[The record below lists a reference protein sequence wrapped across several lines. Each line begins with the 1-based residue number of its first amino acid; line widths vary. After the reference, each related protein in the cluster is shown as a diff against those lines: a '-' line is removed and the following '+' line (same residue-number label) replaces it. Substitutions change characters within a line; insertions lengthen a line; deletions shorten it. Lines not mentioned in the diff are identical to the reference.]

1 MNNDIDIIFLSKLQ
15 QVLNTLDEMDNM
27 IKDNPDNQQKID
39 YEISD
44 YLHLIQNTDLDKLDI
59 NKIMTALKELR
70 LKRASHYRFYEITK
84 TYNANRDRL
93 KYTSSRANLKEII
106 KNTLDNLNNK
116 YNYRILESHDLNA
129 LCTEKIQE
137 NKKRGPKKSKYHIT
151 EFDLRKMVDEG
162 MSTSEIA
169 TIFGCDQSMISHYK
183 RKYGIST
190 RSYKKKDGLK

>member
-59 NKIMTALKELR
+59 NKVMAALKKLR

-84 TYNANRDRL
+84 TYNANRDKL

-106 KNTLDNLNNK
+106 KNTLDNLNNE
-116 YNYRILESHDLNA
+116 YNYRILESDDLNT
-129 LCTEKIQE
+129 LCTEKTE
-137 NKKRGPKKSKYHIT
+137 EKKKRSPKKSKYRIT

-169 TIFGCDQSMISHYK
+169 TVFGCNQSMISHYK

-190 RSYKKKDGLK
+190 RSYKRKD

>member
-59 NKIMTALKELR
+59 NKVMAALKKLR

-84 TYNANRDRL
+84 TYNANRDKL

-106 KNTLDNLNNK
+106 KNTLDNLNNE
-116 YNYRILESHDLNA
+116 YNYRILESDDLNT
-129 LCTEKIQE
+129 LCTEKIE
-137 NKKRGPKKSKYHIT
+137 EKKKRSPKKSKYRIT

-169 TIFGCDQSMISHYK
+169 TAFGCNQSMISHYK

-190 RSYKKKDGLK
+190 RSYKRKD

>member
-59 NKIMTALKELR
+59 NKVMTALKELR

-84 TYNANRDRL
+84 TYNANKDKL

-116 YNYRILESHDLNA
+116 YNYRILESNDLNA

-137 NKKRGPKKSKYHIT
+137 KKKRSPKKSKYRIT
-151 EFDLRKMVDEG
+151 EFDLRKMVDDG

-169 TIFGCDQSMISHYK
+169 TIFGCNQSMISHYK

-190 RSYKKKDGLK
+190 RSYKRKDELK

>member
-1 MNNDIDIIFLSKLQ
+1 MNNDIDIMFLSKLQ

-59 NKIMTALKELR
+59 NKVMTALKELR

-106 KNTLDNLNNK
+106 KNTLNNLNNE
-116 YNYRILESHDLNA
+116 YNYRILESNDLNA

-137 NKKRGPKKSKYHIT
+137 NKKRSPKKSKYHIT

-169 TIFGCDQSMISHYK
+169 TIFGCNQSMISHYK

-190 RSYKKKDGLK
+190 RSYKRKD

>member
-1 MNNDIDIIFLSKLQ
+1 MNNDIDIMFLSKLQ
-15 QVLNTLDEMDNM
+15 QVLHTLDEMDNM

-59 NKIMTALKELR
+59 NKVMAALKKLR

-84 TYNANRDRL
+84 TYNANRDKL

-106 KNTLDNLNNK
+106 KNTLDNLNNE
-116 YNYRILESHDLNA
+116 YNYRILESDDLNT
-129 LCTEKIQE
+129 LCTEKIE
-137 NKKRGPKKSKYHIT
+137 EKKKRSPKKSKYRIT

-169 TIFGCDQSMISHYK
+169 TVFGCNQSMISHYK

-190 RSYKKKDGLK
+190 RSYKRKD

>member
-1 MNNDIDIIFLSKLQ
+1 MNDDIDIIFLSKLQ

-59 NKIMTALKELR
+59 NKVMMALKKLR

-84 TYNANRDRL
+84 TYNANRDKL

-106 KNTLDNLNNK
+106 KNTLDNLNNE
-116 YNYRILESHDLNA
+116 YNYRILESDDLNT
-129 LCTEKIQE
+129 LCTEKIE
-137 NKKRGPKKSKYHIT
+137 EKKKRSPKKSKYRIT

-169 TIFGCDQSMISHYK
+169 TVFGCNQSMISHYK

-190 RSYKKKDGLK
+190 RSYKRKD

>member
-1 MNNDIDIIFLSKLQ
+1 MNDDIDIIFLSKLQ

-59 NKIMTALKELR
+59 NKVMAALKKLR

-84 TYNANRDRL
+84 TYNANRDKL

-106 KNTLDNLNNK
+106 KNTLDNLNNE
-116 YNYRILESHDLNA
+116 YNYRILESDDLNT
-129 LCTEKIQE
+129 LCTEKIE
-137 NKKRGPKKSKYHIT
+137 EKKKRSPKKSKYRIT

-169 TIFGCDQSMISHYK
+169 TVFGCNQSMISHYK
-183 RKYGIST
+183 RKYGILT
-190 RSYKKKDGLK
+190 RSYKRKD

>member
-1 MNNDIDIIFLSKLQ
+1 MNNDIDIMFLSKLQ

-44 YLHLIQNTDLDKLDI
+44 YLHLIQNTNLDKLDI
-59 NKIMTALKELR
+59 NKVMAALKKLR

-84 TYNANRDRL
+84 TYNANRDKL

-106 KNTLDNLNNK
+106 KNTLDNLNNE
-116 YNYRILESHDLNA
+116 YNYRILESDDLNT
-129 LCTEKIQE
+129 LCTEKTE
-137 NKKRGPKKSKYHIT
+137 EKKKRSPKKSKYRIT

-169 TIFGCDQSMISHYK
+169 TIFGCNQSMISHYK

-190 RSYKKKDGLK
+190 RSYKRKD

>member
-1 MNNDIDIIFLSKLQ
+1 MNNDIDIMFLSKLQ

-59 NKIMTALKELR
+59 NKVMMALKKLR

-84 TYNANRDRL
+84 TYNANRDKL

-106 KNTLDNLNNK
+106 KNTLDNLNNE
-116 YNYRILESHDLNA
+116 YNYRILESDDLNT
-129 LCTEKIQE
+129 LCTEKIE
-137 NKKRGPKKSKYHIT
+137 EKKKRSPKKSKYRIT

-169 TIFGCDQSMISHYK
+169 TVFGCNQSMISHYK

-190 RSYKKKDGLK
+190 RSYKRKD

>member
-59 NKIMTALKELR
+59 NKVMEALKKLR

-84 TYNANRDRL
+84 TYNANRDKL

-106 KNTLDNLNNK
+106 KNTLDNLNNE
-116 YNYRILESHDLNA
+116 YNYRILESDDLNT
-129 LCTEKIQE
+129 LCTEKTE
-137 NKKRGPKKSKYHIT
+137 EKKKRSPKKSKYRIT

-169 TIFGCDQSMISHYK
+169 TIFGCNQSMISHYK

-190 RSYKKKDGLK
+190 RSYKRKD

>member
-1 MNNDIDIIFLSKLQ
+1 MNNDIDIMFLSKLQ

-59 NKIMTALKELR
+59 NKVMMALKKLR

-84 TYNANRDRL
+84 TYNANRDKL

-106 KNTLDNLNNK
+106 KNTLDNLNNE
-116 YNYRILESHDLNA
+116 YNYRILESDDLNT
-129 LCTEKIQE
+129 LCTEKTE
-137 NKKRGPKKSKYHIT
+137 EKKKRSPKKSKYRIT

-169 TIFGCDQSMISHYK
+169 TIFGCNQSMISHYK

-190 RSYKKKDGLK
+190 RSYKRKD

>member
-1 MNNDIDIIFLSKLQ
+1 MNNDIDIMFLSKLQ
-15 QVLNTLDEMDNM
+15 QVLHTLDEMDNM

-59 NKIMTALKELR
+59 NKVMAALKKLR

-84 TYNANRDRL
+84 TYNANRDKL

-106 KNTLDNLNNK
+106 KNTLDNLNNE
-116 YNYRILESHDLNA
+116 YNYRILESDDLNT
-129 LCTEKIQE
+129 LCTEKTE
-137 NKKRGPKKSKYHIT
+137 EKKKRSPKKSKYRIT

-169 TIFGCDQSMISHYK
+169 TVFGCNQSMISHYK

-190 RSYKKKDGLK
+190 RSYKRKD

>member
-1 MNNDIDIIFLSKLQ
+1 MNNDIDIMFLSKLQ

-59 NKIMTALKELR
+59 NKVMMALKKLR

-84 TYNANRDRL
+84 TYNANRDKL

-106 KNTLDNLNNK
+106 KNTLDNLNNE
-116 YNYRILESHDLNA
+116 YNYRILESDDLNT
-129 LCTEKIQE
+129 LCTEKIE
-137 NKKRGPKKSKYHIT
+137 EKKKRSPKKSKYRIT
-151 EFDLRKMVDEG
+151 EFDLRKMVDDG

-169 TIFGCDQSMISHYK
+169 TVFGCNQSMISHYK

-190 RSYKKKDGLK
+190 RSYKRKDE

>member
-1 MNNDIDIIFLSKLQ
+1 MNNDIDIMFLSKLQ

-59 NKIMTALKELR
+59 NKVMAALKKLR

-116 YNYRILESHDLNA
+116 YNYRILESDDLNA

-137 NKKRGPKKSKYHIT
+137 NKKRSPKKSKYHIT

-169 TIFGCDQSMISHYK
+169 TIFGCNQSMISHYK

-190 RSYKKKDGLK
+190 RSYKRKD

>member
-1 MNNDIDIIFLSKLQ
+1 MNDDIDIIFLSKLQ

-59 NKIMTALKELR
+59 NKVMAALKKLR

-84 TYNANRDRL
+84 TYNANRDKL

-106 KNTLDNLNNK
+106 KNTLDNLNNE
-116 YNYRILESHDLNA
+116 YNYRILESDDLNT
-129 LCTEKIQE
+129 LCTEKIE
-137 NKKRGPKKSKYHIT
+137 EKKKRSPKKSKYRIT

-169 TIFGCDQSMISHYK
+169 TVFGCNQSMISHYK

-190 RSYKKKDGLK
+190 RSYKRKD

>member
-1 MNNDIDIIFLSKLQ
+1 MNNDIDIMFLSKLQ

-59 NKIMTALKELR
+59 NKVMAALKKLR
-70 LKRASHYRFYEITK
+70 LKRTSHYRFYEITK
-84 TYNANRDRL
+84 TYNANRDKL

-106 KNTLDNLNNK
+106 KNTLDNLNNE
-116 YNYRILESHDLNA
+116 YNYRILESNDLNT
-129 LCTEKIQE
+129 LCTEKTE
-137 NKKRGPKKSKYHIT
+137 EKKKRSPKKSKYRIT

-169 TIFGCDQSMISHYK
+169 TIFGCNQSMISHYK

-190 RSYKKKDGLK
+190 RSYKRKD

>member
-1 MNNDIDIIFLSKLQ
+1 MNDDIDIIFLSKLQ

-59 NKIMTALKELR
+59 NKVMAALKKLR

-84 TYNANRDRL
+84 TYNANRDKL

-106 KNTLDNLNNK
+106 KNTLDNLNNE
-116 YNYRILESHDLNA
+116 YNYRILESDDLNT
-129 LCTEKIQE
+129 LCTEKIE
-137 NKKRGPKKSKYHIT
+137 EKKKCSPKKSKYRIT

-169 TIFGCDQSMISHYK
+169 TVFGCNQSMISHYK

-190 RSYKKKDGLK
+190 RSYKRKDE

>member
-1 MNNDIDIIFLSKLQ
+1 MNDDIDIIFLSKLQ

-59 NKIMTALKELR
+59 NKVMAALKKLR

-84 TYNANRDRL
+84 TYNANRDKL

-116 YNYRILESHDLNA
+116 YNYRILESDDLNA

-137 NKKRGPKKSKYHIT
+137 NKKRSPKKSKYHIT

-169 TIFGCDQSMISHYK
+169 TIFGCNQSMISHYK

-190 RSYKKKDGLK
+190 RSYKRKD

>member
-1 MNNDIDIIFLSKLQ
+1 MNNDIDIMFLSKLQ

-59 NKIMTALKELR
+59 NKVMAALKKLR

-84 TYNANRDRL
+84 TYNANRDKL

-116 YNYRILESHDLNA
+116 YNYRILESNDLNA

-137 NKKRGPKKSKYHIT
+137 NKKRSPKKSKYHIT

-169 TIFGCDQSMISHYK
+169 TIFGCNQSMISHYK

-190 RSYKKKDGLK
+190 RSYKRKDE

>member
-1 MNNDIDIIFLSKLQ
+1 MNGDIDIIFLSKLQ

-59 NKIMTALKELR
+59 NKVMAALKKLR
-70 LKRASHYRFYEITK
+70 LKRASHYRFYEIAK
-84 TYNANRDRL
+84 TYNANRDKL

-106 KNTLDNLNNK
+106 KNTLDNLNNE
-116 YNYRILESHDLNA
+116 YNYRILESDDLNT
-129 LCTEKIQE
+129 LCTEKTE
-137 NKKRGPKKSKYHIT
+137 EKKKRSPKKSKYRIT

-169 TIFGCDQSMISHYK
+169 TIFGCNQSMISHYK

-190 RSYKKKDGLK
+190 RSYKRKD

>member
-1 MNNDIDIIFLSKLQ
+1 MNVNDDIDIIFLSKLQ

-59 NKIMTALKELR
+59 NKVMAALKKLR

-84 TYNANRDRL
+84 TYNANRDKL

-106 KNTLDNLNNK
+106 KNTLDNLNNE
-116 YNYRILESHDLNA
+116 YNYRILESDDLNT
-129 LCTEKIQE
+129 LCTEKTE
-137 NKKRGPKKSKYHIT
+137 EKKKRSPKKSKYRIT

-169 TIFGCDQSMISHYK
+169 TVFGCNQSMISHYK

-190 RSYKKKDGLK
+190 RSYKRKD

>member
-1 MNNDIDIIFLSKLQ
+1 MNVNNDIDIIFLSKLQ

-59 NKIMTALKELR
+59 NKVMTALKELR

-116 YNYRILESHDLNA
+116 YNYRILESDDLNA

-137 NKKRGPKKSKYHIT
+137 NKKRSPKKSKYHIT

-169 TIFGCDQSMISHYK
+169 TIFGCNQSMISHYK

-190 RSYKKKDGLK
+190 RSYKRKD

>member
-1 MNNDIDIIFLSKLQ
+1 MNNDIDIMFLSKLQ

-59 NKIMTALKELR
+59 NKVMAALKKLR

-84 TYNANRDRL
+84 TYNANRDKL

-106 KNTLDNLNNK
+106 KNTLDNLNNE
-116 YNYRILESHDLNA
+116 YNYRILESDDLNT
-129 LCTEKIQE
+129 LCTEKIE
-137 NKKRGPKKSKYHIT
+137 EKKKRSPKKSKYRIT

-169 TIFGCDQSMISHYK
+169 TVFGCNQSMISHYK

-190 RSYKKKDGLK
+190 RSYKRKD

>member
-1 MNNDIDIIFLSKLQ
+1 MNNDIDIMFLSKLQ

-59 NKIMTALKELR
+59 NKVMAALKKLR

-84 TYNANRDRL
+84 TYNANRDKL

-106 KNTLDNLNNK
+106 KNTLDNLNNE
-116 YNYRILESHDLNA
+116 YNYRILESDDLNT
-129 LCTEKIQE
+129 LCTEKTE
-137 NKKRGPKKSKYHIT
+137 EKKKRSPKKSKYRIT

-169 TIFGCDQSMISHYK
+169 TVFGCNQSMISHYK

-190 RSYKKKDGLK
+190 RSYKRKD

>member
-1 MNNDIDIIFLSKLQ
+1 MNNDIDIMFLSKLQ

-59 NKIMTALKELR
+59 NKVMMALKKLR

-84 TYNANRDRL
+84 TYNANRDKL

-106 KNTLDNLNNK
+106 KNTLDNLNNE
-116 YNYRILESHDLNA
+116 YNYRILESDDLNT
-129 LCTEKIQE
+129 LCTEKTE
-137 NKKRGPKKSKYHIT
+137 EKKKRSPKKSKYRIT

-169 TIFGCDQSMISHYK
+169 TVFGCNQSMISHYK

-190 RSYKKKDGLK
+190 RSYKRKD

>member
-1 MNNDIDIIFLSKLQ
+1 MNDDIDIIFLSKLQ

-59 NKIMTALKELR
+59 NKVMMALKKLR

-84 TYNANRDRL
+84 TYNANRDKL

-106 KNTLDNLNNK
+106 KNTLDNLNNE
-116 YNYRILESHDLNA
+116 YNYRILESDDLNT
-129 LCTEKIQE
+129 LCTEKIE
-137 NKKRGPKKSKYHIT
+137 EKKKRSPKKSKYRIT

-169 TIFGCDQSMISHYK
+169 TIFGCNQSMISHYK

-190 RSYKKKDGLK
+190 RSYKRKD

>member
-1 MNNDIDIIFLSKLQ
+1 MNNDIDIMFLSKLQ

-59 NKIMTALKELR
+59 NKVMAALKKLR

-84 TYNANRDRL
+84 TYNANRDKL

-106 KNTLDNLNNK
+106 KNTLDNLNNE
-116 YNYRILESHDLNA
+116 YNYRILESNDLNA

-137 NKKRGPKKSKYHIT
+137 NKKRSPKKSKYHIT

-169 TIFGCDQSMISHYK
+169 TIFGCNQSMISHYK

-190 RSYKKKDGLK
+190 RSYKRKDE

>member
-1 MNNDIDIIFLSKLQ
+1 MNDDIDIIFLSKLQ
-15 QVLNTLDEMDNM
+15 QVLNTLDDMDNM

-59 NKIMTALKELR
+59 NKVMMALKKLR

-84 TYNANRDRL
+84 TYNANRDKL

-106 KNTLDNLNNK
+106 KNTLDNLNNE
-116 YNYRILESHDLNA
+116 YNYRILESDDLNT
-129 LCTEKIQE
+129 LCTEKIE
-137 NKKRGPKKSKYHIT
+137 EKKKRSPKKSKYRIT

-169 TIFGCDQSMISHYK
+169 TIFGCNQSMISHYK

-190 RSYKKKDGLK
+190 RSYKRKD

>member
-1 MNNDIDIIFLSKLQ
+1 MNDDIDIIFLSKLQ

-59 NKIMTALKELR
+59 NKVMVALKKLR

-84 TYNANRDRL
+84 TYNANRDKL

-106 KNTLDNLNNK
+106 KNTLDNLNNE
-116 YNYRILESHDLNA
+116 YNYRILESDDLNT
-129 LCTEKIQE
+129 LCTEKIE
-137 NKKRGPKKSKYHIT
+137 EKKKRSPKKSKYRIT

-169 TIFGCDQSMISHYK
+169 TVFGCNQSMISHYK

-190 RSYKKKDGLK
+190 RSYKRKD

>member
-1 MNNDIDIIFLSKLQ
+1 MNNDIDIMFLSKLQ

-59 NKIMTALKELR
+59 NKVMAALKKLR

-84 TYNANRDRL
+84 TYNANRDKL

-116 YNYRILESHDLNA
+116 YNYRILESDDLNA

-137 NKKRGPKKSKYHIT
+137 NKKRSPKKSKYRIT

-169 TIFGCDQSMISHYK
+169 TVFGCNQSMISHYK

-190 RSYKKKDGLK
+190 RSYKRKDE

>member
-1 MNNDIDIIFLSKLQ
+1 MNVNDDIDIIFLSKLQ

-59 NKIMTALKELR
+59 NKIMMALKELR

-84 TYNANRDRL
+84 TYNANRDKL

-106 KNTLDNLNNK
+106 KNTLDNLNNE
-116 YNYRILESHDLNA
+116 YNYRILESDDLNT
-129 LCTEKIQE
+129 LCTEKIE
-137 NKKRGPKKSKYHIT
+137 EKKKRSPKKSKYRIT

-169 TIFGCDQSMISHYK
+169 TIFGCNQSMISHYK

-190 RSYKKKDGLK
+190 RSYKRKD

>member
-1 MNNDIDIIFLSKLQ
+1 MNDDIDIIFLSKLQ

-59 NKIMTALKELR
+59 NKVMVALKKLR

-84 TYNANRDRL
+84 TYNANRDKL

-106 KNTLDNLNNK
+106 KNTLDNLNNE
-116 YNYRILESHDLNA
+116 YNYRILESDDLNT
-129 LCTEKIQE
+129 LCTEKTE
-137 NKKRGPKKSKYHIT
+137 EKKKRSPKKSKYRIT

-169 TIFGCDQSMISHYK
+169 TVFGCNQSMISHYK

-190 RSYKKKDGLK
+190 RSYKRKD

>member
-1 MNNDIDIIFLSKLQ
+1 MNDDIDIIFLSKLQ

-27 IKDNPDNQQKID
+27 IKDNPDTQQKID

-59 NKIMTALKELR
+59 NKVMAALKKLR

-84 TYNANRDRL
+84 TYNANRDKL

-106 KNTLDNLNNK
+106 KNTLDNLNNE
-116 YNYRILESHDLNA
+116 YNYRILESDDLNT
-129 LCTEKIQE
+129 LCTEKTE
-137 NKKRGPKKSKYHIT
+137 EKKKRSPKKSKYRIT

-169 TIFGCDQSMISHYK
+169 TIFGCNQSMISHYK

-190 RSYKKKDGLK
+190 RSYKRKD

>member
-15 QVLNTLDEMDNM
+15 QVLDTLDEMDNM

-59 NKIMTALKELR
+59 NKVMAALKKLR

-84 TYNANRDRL
+84 TYNANRDKL

-106 KNTLDNLNNK
+106 KNTLDNLNNE
-116 YNYRILESHDLNA
+116 YNYRILESDDLNT
-129 LCTEKIQE
+129 LCTEKTE
-137 NKKRGPKKSKYHIT
+137 EKKKRSPKKSKYRIT

-169 TIFGCDQSMISHYK
+169 TVFGCNQSMISHYK
-183 RKYGIST
+183 RKYGILT
-190 RSYKKKDGLK
+190 RSYKRKD

>member
-1 MNNDIDIIFLSKLQ
+1 MNDDIDIIFLSKLQ

-59 NKIMTALKELR
+59 NKVMMALKKLR

-84 TYNANRDRL
+84 TYNANRDKL

-106 KNTLDNLNNK
+106 KNTLDNLNNE
-116 YNYRILESHDLNA
+116 YNYRILESDDLNT
-129 LCTEKIQE
+129 LCTEKTE
-137 NKKRGPKKSKYHIT
+137 EKKKRSPKKSKYRIT

-169 TIFGCDQSMISHYK
+169 TVFGCNQSMISHYK

-190 RSYKKKDGLK
+190 RSYKRKDESK